1 MFYVG
6 AGVVPLIVLGVG
18 TIGTFTIPSL
28 IKWGIKRNTYK
39 KAGLKIRNI
48 IGKDILSSFI
58 FLIST
63 ILICVLLSVFSIT
76 NYLIPILCFL
86 LSYLI
91 IDKHELK
98 KINADSIQMFFV
110 TLFSKIPVFLLCY
123 YIIFLF
129 FVPRYY

>member
-6 AGVVPLIVLGVG
+6 AGIDPLIVLGVG
-18 TIGTFTIPSL
+18 TIGSFTIPSL
-28 IKWGIKRNTYK
+28 IKWGIKSNTYK
-39 KAGLKIRNI
+39 KASLKFRNI
-48 IGKDILSSFI
+48 IGKDILSTFI
-58 FLIST
+58 FFIST

-98 KINADSIQMFFV
+98 KINADSIQMLFV
-110 TLFSKIPVFLLCY
+110 TLLSKIPAFLLCY
-123 YIIFLF
+123 FIIFLF